1 MTDKFD
7 IYQHVTDR
15 LIDLME
21 TEGTNWS
28 KPWRASG
35 VRAFNVVSGRIYSG
49 VNPLMLAHRQC
60 PAWAS
65 FKQWQ
70 EKGYSVQKGEKSTIV
85 VFWKRVVTEDKETGE
100 KKTIPLLRYYRVFNG
115 EQVRDANG
123 NPFKYELPEIVT
135 NDIERVANADRV
147 INETGAK
154 INHLQG
160 DRAFYSV
167 NDDAITMPLIGQF
180 ENVAGYYGTLLHEL
194 GHWTGHKSRLDR
206 QFGKRFGSQAYA
218 FEELVAEFTSAFL
231 GARLEIDSE
240 PRADHAQYLNNW
252 LSVLRDDKKAIFTA
266 ISAAKKASEFIYPET
281 KEEEEELAA

>member
-1 MTDKFD
+1 MTEKFD

-15 LIDLME
+15 LIELME

-28 KPWRASG
+28 KPWRAVAG
-35 VRAFNVVSGRIYSG
+35 NQPHNAASGRTYSG
-49 VNPLMLAHRQC
+49 VNPALLSHRAC

-70 EKGYSVQKGEKSTIV
+70 EKGYSVQKGEKGSIV
-85 VFWKRVVTEDKETGE
+85 VFWKRFVAEDKETGD
-100 KKTIPLLRYYRVFNG
+100 KKIIPLLKYYRVFNG
-115 EQVRDANG
+115 EQVRDADG
-123 NPFKYELPEIVT
+123 KPYYFEAPIIT
-135 NDIERVANADRV
+135 DTFDRVANADRV
-147 INETGAK
+147 IAETGAV
-154 INHLQG
+154 INTVTG
-160 DRAFYSV
+160 DRAFYNSGS
-167 NDDAITMPLIGQF
+167 DQITMPAAGQF

-206 QFGKRFGSQAYA
+206 QFGKRFGSKAYA

-240 PRADHAQYLNNW
+240 PRADHAQYLNSW
-252 LSVLRDDKKAIFTA
+252 VSVLRDDKKAIFTA
-266 ISAAKKASEFIYPET
+266 ISAAKKASEFIFPET

>member
-15 LIDLME
+15 LIELME

-28 KPWRASG
+28 KPWRAVAG
-35 VRAFNVVSGRIYSG
+35 NQPHNAASGRTYKG
-49 VNPLMLAHRQC
+49 VNPALLSHRAC

-70 EKGYSVQKGEKSTIV
+70 EKGYSVQKGEKGSIV
-85 VFWKRVVTEDKETGE
+85 VFWKRFIAEDKETGD
-100 KKTIPLLRYYRVFNG
+100 KKIIPLLKYYRVFNG
-115 EQVRDANG
+115 EQVKDADG
-123 NPFKYELPEIVT
+123 RHYHFDAPVITDTF
-135 NDIERVANADRV
+135 DRVANADRV
-147 INETGAK
+147 INETGAV
-154 INHLQG
+154 INTVTG
-160 DRAFYSV
+160 DRAFYNSGS
-167 NDDAITMPLIGQF
+167 DQITMPAAGQF
-180 ENVAGYYGTLLHEL
+180 ENAGGYYGTLLHEL

-206 QFGKRFGSQAYA
+206 TFGKRFGDNAYA

-281 KEEEEELAA
+281 KEEDEELAA